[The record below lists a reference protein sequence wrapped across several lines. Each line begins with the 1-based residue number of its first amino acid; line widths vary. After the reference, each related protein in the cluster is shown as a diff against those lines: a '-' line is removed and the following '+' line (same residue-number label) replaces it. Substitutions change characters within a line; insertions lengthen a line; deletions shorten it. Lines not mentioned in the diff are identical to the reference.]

1 MTKILVT
8 GASGLVG
15 SRVVELNRDQFEF
28 VCPEY
33 PQFDLLNNDN
43 INTVLSEYNPDWII
57 HLAAFTDVNAS
68 ETQSG
73 DHAGPAWQTN
83 VIGTEKLSNI
93 ANIGSKF
100 IHISTDMVFSGATD
114 NPGPYQENKAPETD
128 PQKLSWY
135 GWTKNQAE
143 QVVKRVG
150 GTIVRINYPIRL
162 TNSGKLDYIHSP
174 LKKFK
179 ENTLHPLF
187 SDQQVGITYIDEL
200 ASSLAVIVSSSKS
213 GIFHISSSNVASPY
227 DIITYTLS
235 RLGQD
240 ISSIQ
245 KSSIIDYLS
254 LQKNKYRYPVMGG
267 LSCQQTEKELG
278 IKFKTWQQTID
289 ELIAN
294 GLNLASL

>member
-15 SRVVELNRDQFEF
+15 SRVVELYKDQYEF
-28 VCPEY
+28 ICPEY
-33 PQFDLLNNDN
+33 PEFDLLNDDG
-43 INTVLSEYNPDWII
+43 INAVLGEYNPDWII

-68 ETQSG
+68 ESQFG
-73 DHAGPAWQTN
+73 DHTGSAWQTN

-93 ANIGSKF
+93 ANIGPKF
-100 IHISTDMVFSGATD
+100 IHISTDMVFSGAID
-114 NPGPYQENKAPETD
+114 NPGPYKESQNPEID
-128 PQKLSWY
+128 PQRLSWY

-143 QVVKRVG
+143 QVVQRVG
-150 GTIVRINYPIRL
+150 GTIVRINYPVRL
-162 TNSGKLDYIHSP
+162 SNSGKLDYIHSP

-200 ASSLAVIVSSSKS
+200 AHVLAAIINTSKFGIFHVSSSD
-213 GIFHISSSNVASPY
+213 VASPY
-227 DIITYTLS
+227 DIITYALS
-235 RLGQD
+235 HLGQD
-240 ISSIQ
+240 ISSVQ
-245 KSSIIDYLS
+245 KSSIVDYLS
-254 LQKNKYRYPVMGG
+254 LQKNKYRYPVKGG

-278 IKFKTWQQTID
+278 IKFKTWEQTID
-289 ELIAN
+289 ELVAN